1 MLAIAVVG
9 LLVGMEEVLVLE
21 DLEVHSCILDCI
33 PEVVEVD
40 TLGYILAVVGVDNLG
55 CIPEEVDTEY
65 ILEEVVGHTR

>member
-9 LLVGMEEVLVLE
+9 LLVGMEVVLVLE
-21 DLEVHSCILDCI
+21 VLEVHSCILDCI

-40 TLGYILAVVGVDNLG
+40 TLGYILAVVGDNLG
-55 CIPEEVDTEY
+55 CIPEEVGTAY